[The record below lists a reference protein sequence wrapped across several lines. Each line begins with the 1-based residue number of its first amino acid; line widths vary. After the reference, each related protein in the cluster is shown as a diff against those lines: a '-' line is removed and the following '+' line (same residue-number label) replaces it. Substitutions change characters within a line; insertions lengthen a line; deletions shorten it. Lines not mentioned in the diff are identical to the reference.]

1 MTTIDRGGEVVTQ
14 INVITVEP
22 ENQDKLVEL
31 MSQQVEEVMS
41 QQPGF
46 ISINLH
52 KSLDGTR
59 VVNYVQWESQELLD
73 RAHET
78 PEFLDH
84 FERYKGYL
92 LDAGPRIYEVV
103 HAKEVG

>member
-1 MTTIDRGGEVVTQ
+1 MVTQ

-22 ENQDKLVEL
+22 ENQDRLVDL
-31 MSQQVEEVMS
+31 MTQQAEEVMS
-41 QQPGF
+41 RQPGF

-78 PEFLDH
+78 PGFLDH

-92 LDAGPRIYEVV
+92 IDAGPRIYEVV
-103 HAKEVG
+103 RVEEVR